1 MVKPHSRRR
10 ELDPPS
16 WLVEEWRKGD
26 KNSMADLYSSV
37 NFDKDLVQLKKQL
50 WVSTDILK
58 QRYVHINEF
67 F

>member
-1 MVKPHSRRR
+1 
-10 ELDPPS
+10 
-16 WLVEEWRKGD
+16 
-26 KNSMADLYSSV
+26 MADLYSSV